1 MKHVRIALFVVFT
14 FNGFVS
20 CAGLRAKPYDQS
32 TRNMLQEYRKG
43 SFSQAYIMADKLVKR
58 SGGPKNRDYY
68 LTLLERGKVAL
79 ANGNYDQA
87 IKDLQTAEKRFLK
100 IEDTLSIREEV
111 STLFTHERG
120 KEYEVEPHE
129 MLLISPYLAL
139 AYLSRGDFPGAIV
152 ERNRA
157 INKINHYVERAKK
170 KYLENPFSRY
180 VSALIYEMEGRGSEA
195 AIEYR
200 KIIKTFNY
208 LKDMKKRSR
217 RSNDLVILVDV
228 GLAPSRYEIKYGPED
243 ITCDQQTYT
252 VSFAYAGIRPT
263 KSRINRC
270 HVFVDGTEKGKT
282 RLLYNLEKTVMI
294 QYNKTRSKR
303 IGYLVNRS
311 LIRLG
316 ADIEAHKTG
325 GVMDG
330 PRNAIIRAIGK
341 GIRLINKLTIKAD
354 LRQWATLPKNIQYIR
369 IPDLSAGD
377 HTIKI
382 TYPGGAQVQ
391 TVRVKKDTVNILYKV
406 VPY

>member
-1 MKHVRIALFVVFT
+1 MKHVIITLFAVFI

-32 TRNMLQEYRKG
+32 TRTMLQEYRKG
-43 SFSQAYIMADKLVKR
+43 SFSKAYIMADKLVKL
-58 SGGPKNRDYY
+58 SGRPGNRDYY

-79 ANGNYDQA
+79 ANGDYDQA

-100 IEDTLSIREEV
+100 IEDTVSIREEAR
-111 STLFTHERG
+111 TFFTHERG

-139 AYLSRGDFPGAIV
+139 AYLSKGDFPGAIV
-152 ERNRA
+152 ERNRS
-157 INKINHYVERAKK
+157 INKVHRYIEQAKK

-200 KIIKTFNY
+200 KIIKAFNY
-208 LKDMKKRSR
+208 LKNMKKGNKI
-217 RSNDLVILVDV
+217 SNDLVILVDV

-243 ITCDQQTYT
+243 ITCGQQTYT
-252 VSFAYAGIRPT
+252 VSFAYAGIRPS

-270 HVFVDGTEKGKT
+270 NVFVDGTKKGNT
-282 RLLYNLEKTVMI
+282 RLLYNLEKTIMI
-294 QYNKTRSKR
+294 QYKKTRSKKIR
-303 IGYLVNRS
+303 YLVNRS
-311 LIRLG
+311 LTRLG
-316 ADIEAHKTG
+316 ANIEAHKTG

-330 PRNAIIRAIGK
+330 PRNVIIKAIGK
-341 GIRLINKLTIKAD
+341 GMRLINKLTIKTD
-354 LRQWATLPKNIQYIR
+354 LRQWTTLPKNIQYIR
-369 IPDLSAGD
+369 IHGLSAGD

-382 TYPGGAQVQ
+382 TYPGGSQVQ
-391 TVRVKKDTVNILYKV
+391 TVRVKKNTVNILYKV
-406 VPY
+406 IPY